1 MASPPTTANE
11 LRRSF
16 TGFFAARDHLVVPS
30 ASLIPHD
37 PTVLFTVAGMVP
49 FKPYFT
55 GDEVPPFRRATDV
68 QKCVRAGGKHN
79 DLDDVGRTRR
89 HLVFFEMMGNWSF
102 GDYFKELAIPWAWE
116 YTTEDLGFDGDRIWI
131 TVHTSDDEAEQI
143 WHDVVGVPMERIQ
156 RLGDAD
162 NFWQMGDTGPC
173 GPCSELHI
181 DRGPSYGPDGGPL
194 ADPAGERFMEFWNL
208 VFMQYDQ
215 AADGTRV
222 LLPRPSIDTGAGLER
237 ILTLLQ
243 GVDSVW
249 DTDVLRPIIEVASS
263 LTGHGYGRDERTDVS
278 LRILAEHAR
287 SGTMLVND
295 GVFPSNED
303 RGYVLRRI
311 LRRAVRH
318 AFLLG
323 ADKLVMPGLVE
334 ESIAVM
340 GEAYPDVVK
349 NRDFITGVITR
360 EEERFR
366 QTLRTGLTILED
378 ELSSGA
384 TVLPGAAAFKLHD
397 TFGFPLEVTTEITA
411 ERGVEVDIDGFNV
424 EMAEQRRRAKE
435 ARKTGGVDDE
445 RVDRYRELVEQFG
458 TTEVFGDS
466 DDEGDVRVLAVVP
479 VASLDGADAGTV
491 EIFTDR
497 TPFYAESGG
506 QVGDTGTITSATGRA
521 EVLDTTYALPGL
533 RRHVARVEE
542 GELLAGQ
549 EAHAAID
556 ADRRRAIRRNHTGT
570 HILHWA
576 LRQVLGNHV
585 KQAGSLVAPDR
596 LRFDFSHYAPVTPD
610 EIERIEDLANGEVLS
625 NDRVR
630 IYETTKAEAEAMG
643 AIAFFGDKYGDVV
656 RVLEAGRNSLELCG
670 GTHVRALGDIGTI
683 KIVSE
688 GSIGSNLR
696 RIEAVTGMASVELLQ
711 RDERELSELAG
722 LLATTP
728 AAVADG
734 VRRKLDEIKG
744 LQDEIR
750 SLRATAAAGR
760 AAELAAGGD
769 GGLVVARVDDLPPGD
784 LRDLAIAVRE
794 QPGVTTVV
802 LGGRSDTGG
811 ASLVAALRPHSGVQA
826 ADLLRDAAR
835 AVKGGGGGK
844 GDVAVAGGK
853 DPSGVDEALRIA
865 GEAARSIRAGAEAGG

>member
-1 MASPPTTANE
+1 MAPPPTTANE

-16 TGFFAARDHLVVPS
+16 TGFFAARDHTVVPS

-49 FKPYFT
+49 FKAYFT
-55 GDEVPPFRRATDV
+55 GDETPPFRRATDV

-116 YTTEDLGFDGDRIWI
+116 YITEDLGLDGDRIWI

-156 RLGDAD
+156 RLGDKD

-181 DRGPSYGPDGGPL
+181 DRGPSYGSDGGPL

-208 VFMQYDQ
+208 VFMQFDQ
-215 AADGTRV
+215 APDGTRTP
-222 LLPRPSIDTGAGLER
+222 LPRPSIDTGAGLER

-249 DTDVLRPIIEVASS
+249 DTDVLRPIIDVASS
-263 LTGHGYGRDERTDVS
+263 LTGHAYGRDERTDVS

-411 ERGVEVDIDGFNV
+411 ERGVEVDVDGFNV

-435 ARKTGGVDDE
+435 ARKTGGADDD
-445 RVDRYRELVEQFG
+445 RIDRYRELVEQFG
-458 TTEVFGDS
+458 TTEFVGDS

-479 VASLDGADAGTV
+479 VASADGADAGTV

-506 QVGDTGTITSATGRA
+506 QVGDTGTITTATGRA
-521 EVLDTTYALPGL
+521 AVLDTTYALPGL
-533 RRHVARVEE
+533 RRHVA
-542 GELLAGQ
+542 
-549 EAHAAID
+549 AARGGR
-556 ADRRRAIRRNHTGT
+556 ARGGPGGPRRDRRRPAAGHPPQPHGHPHPALGAAPGARQPRQAGRLARRARPP
-570 HILHWA
+570 A
-576 LRQVLGNHV
+576 LR
-585 KQAGSLVAPDR
+585 
-596 LRFDFSHYAPVTPD
+596 
-610 EIERIEDLANGEVLS
+610 
-625 NDRVR
+625 
-630 IYETTKAEAEAMG
+630 
-643 AIAFFGDKYGDVV
+643 
-656 RVLEAGRNSLELCG
+656 
-670 GTHVRALGDIGTI
+670 
-683 KIVSE
+683 
-688 GSIGSNLR
+688 
-696 RIEAVTGMASVELLQ
+696 LQ
-711 RDERELSELAG
+711 
-722 LLATTP
+722 P
-728 AAVADG
+728 
-734 VRRKLDEIKG
+734 
-744 LQDEIR
+744 
-750 SLRATAAAGR
+750 LRARHRRRDR
-760 AAELAAGGD
+760 AHRG
-769 GGLVVARVDDLPPGD
+769 PGQ
-784 LRDLAIAVRE
+784 R
-794 QPGVTTVV
+794 
-802 LGGRSDTGG
+802 
-811 ASLVAALRPHSGVQA
+811 
-826 ADLLRDAAR
+826 
-835 AVKGGGGGK
+835 
-844 GDVAVAGGK
+844 
-853 DPSGVDEALRIA
+853 
-865 GEAARSIRAGAEAGG
+865 

>member
-1 MASPPTTANE
+1 MPTPPTNANE

-16 TGFFAARDHLVVPS
+16 TGFFEARDHAVVPS

-49 FKPYFT
+49 FKSYFT
-55 GDEVPPFRRATDV
+55 GDEVPPFKRATDV
-68 QKCVRAGGKHN
+68 QKCTRAGGKHN

-89 HLVFFEMMGNWSF
+89 HTVFFEMMGNFSF
-102 GDYFKELAIPWAWE
+102 GDYFKEKAIPWAWE
-116 YTTEDLGFDGDRIWI
+116 YVTEDLGFEGERIWI

-143 WHDVVGVPMERIQ
+143 WHEAVGVPIERIQ

-181 DRGPSYGPDGGPL
+181 DRGAEYGPGGGPL

-215 AADGTRV
+215 APDGTRTP
-222 LLPRPSIDTGAGLER
+222 LPRPSIDTGAGLER
-237 ILTLLQ
+237 ILTLVQ

-249 DTDVLRPIIEVASS
+249 DTDVLRPIIETASS
-263 LTGHGYGRDERTDVS
+263 LTGHAYGREERTDVS

-287 SGTMLVND
+287 SGMMLVND

-366 QTLRTGLTILED
+366 QTLRTGLVILED
-378 ELSSGA
+378 ELAAGA
-384 TVLPGAAAFKLHD
+384 TVLPGATAFKLHD

-411 ERGVEVDIDGFNV
+411 ERGVEVDVDGFNV
-424 EMAEQRRRAKE
+424 EMAEQRRRAKQ
-435 ARKTGGVDDE
+435 ARKIGGTDDDE

-458 TTEVFGDS
+458 VTTFFGDGQ
-466 DDEGDVRVLAVVP
+466 DEGEVRILAVVP
-479 VASLDGADAGTV
+479 VGDPAHGEV

-506 QVGDTGTITSATGRA
+506 QVGDTGTITTETGRA
-521 EVLDTTYALPGL
+521 DVVDTTYALPGL
-533 RRHVARVEE
+533 RRHVARIID
-542 GELLAGQ
+542 GEITAGQ
-549 EAHAAID
+549 TALAVID
-556 ADRRRAIRRNHTGT
+556 AARRQAIRRNHTGT

-576 LRQVLGNHV
+576 LREVLGHHV
-585 KQAGSLVAPDR
+585 KQAGSLVDPDH
-596 LRFDFSHYAPVTPD
+596 LRFDFSHYAAVKPE
-610 EIERIEDLANGEVLS
+610 EIERIEALANGEVLS
-625 NDRVR
+625 NERVR
-630 IYETTKAEAEAMG
+630 VYETTKAEAEAMG
-643 AIAFFGDKYGDVV
+643 AIAFFGDKYGEVV

-670 GTHVRALGDIGTI
+670 GTHVHALGDIGTI
-683 KIVSE
+683 KVVSE

-711 RDERELSELAG
+711 RDERALTDAAG

-728 AAVADG
+728 AAVVEG
-734 VRRKLDEIKG
+734 VRRKLDEVKA
-744 LQDEIR
+744 LQEENR
-750 SLRATAAAGR
+750 ALRAKAASGR
-760 AAELAAGGD
+760 AAEIAAGAEAGI
-769 GGLVVARVDDLPPGD
+769 VVARVDDLPSGD
-784 LRDLAIAVRE
+784 LRDLAVAVRS
-794 QPGVTTVV
+794 QPGVDVVV

-811 ASLVAALRPHSGVQA
+811 ASLVAAVTPGRNGQA
-826 ADLLRDAAR
+826 ADLLRDAAK

-844 GDVAVAGGK
+844 GDIAVAGGK
-853 DPSGVDEALRIA
+853 DPAGVDEALDIA
-865 GEAARSIRAGAEAGG
+865 RRAALARPADG

>member
-1 MASPPTTANE
+1 
-11 LRRSF
+11 
-16 TGFFAARDHLVVPS
+16 
-30 ASLIPHD
+30 
-37 PTVLFTVAGMVP
+37 
-49 FKPYFT
+49 
-55 GDEVPPFRRATDV
+55 
-68 QKCVRAGGKHN
+68 
-79 DLDDVGRTRR
+79 
-89 HLVFFEMMGNWSF
+89 MG
-102 GDYFKELAIPWAWE
+102 
-116 YTTEDLGFDGDRIWI
+116 
-131 TVHTSDDEAEQI
+131 
-143 WHDVVGVPMERIQ
+143 RIQ

-215 AADGTRV
+215 APDGTRTP
-222 LLPRPSIDTGAGLER
+222 LPRPSIDTGAGLER

-263 LTGHGYGRDERTDVS
+263 LTGHLYGRDERTDVS

-311 LRRAVRH
+311 LRRAIRH

-411 ERGVEVDIDGFNV
+411 ERGVEVDVDGFNV

-435 ARKTGGVDDE
+435 ARKTGGVDDD

-458 TTEVFGDS
+458 TTEFFGDS

-479 VASLDGADAGTV
+479 VASADGADAGTV

-506 QVGDTGTITSATGRA
+506 QVGDTGTITTATGRA

-533 RRHVARVEE
+533 RRHVARIEE
-542 GELLAGQ
+542 GELVAGQ

-556 ADRRRAIRRNHTGT
+556 AERRRAIRRNHTGT

-596 LRFDFSHYAPVTPD
+596 LRFDFSHYAPVTAD
-610 EIERIEDLANGEVLS
+610 EIERIEALANGEVLS

-630 IYETTKAEAEAMG
+630 VYETTKAEAEAMG

-696 RIEAVTGMASVELLQ
+696 RIEAVTGMGSVELLQ

-760 AAELAAGGD
+760 AAELAAGAD
-769 GGLVVARVDDLPPGD
+769 GGLVVARVDDLAPGD

-826 ADLLRDAAR
+826 ADLLRDAAK

-865 GEAARSIRAGAEAGG
+865 ADAARSSRAAVDAGD

>member
-1 MASPPTTANE
+1 MPTPPRTANE

-16 TGFFAARDHLVVPS
+16 TGFFAEREHVVVPS

-55 GDEVPPFRRATDV
+55 GDEVAPFKRVTDV

-143 WHDVVGVPMERIQ
+143 WHDAVGVPMERIQ
-156 RLGDAD
+156 RLGDKD

-181 DRGPSYGPDGGPL
+181 DRGAQYGPDGGPL

-215 AADGTRV
+215 AADGSRTP
-222 LLPRPSIDTGAGLER
+222 LPRPSIDTGAGLER
-237 ILTLLQ
+237 ILALVQ

-263 LTGHGYGRDERTDVS
+263 LTGHAYGRDERTDVS

-311 LRRAVRH
+311 LRRAIRH

-323 ADKLVMPGLVE
+323 ADKLVLPGLVE

-340 GEAYPDVVK
+340 GDAYPDVVK

-366 QTLRTGLTILED
+366 QTLRTGLSILED
-378 ELSSGA
+378 ELSGGA

-411 ERGVEVDIDGFNV
+411 ERGVEVDVEGFNV

-435 ARKTGGVDDE
+435 ARKATGADDD
-445 RVDRYRELVEQFG
+445 RIDRYRELVEQFG
-458 TTEVFGDS
+458 TTEFFGDNE
-466 DDEGDVRVLAVVP
+466 DEGDVRILAVVP
-479 VASLDGADAGTV
+479 AGVDEDGHPIV

-497 TPFYAESGG
+497 TPFYAEAGG
-506 QVGDTGTITSATGRA
+506 QVGDEGTISTETGHAR
-521 EVLDTTYALPGL
+521 VTDTTYALPGL
-533 RRHVARVEE
+533 RRHVAVIEE
-542 GELLAGQ
+542 GDITAGQ
-549 EAHAAID
+549 QAHVAID
-556 ADRRRAIRRNHTGT
+556 AERRRAIRRNHTAT

-576 LRQVLGNHV
+576 LRKVLGEHV

-596 LRFDFSHYAPVTPD
+596 LRFDFSHYAPVTPE
-610 EIERIEDLANGEVLS
+610 EIEQIEDLANEEVLT
-625 NDRVR
+625 NERVR
-630 IYETTKAEAEAMG
+630 AYETTKAEAEAMG

-683 KIVSE
+683 KVVSE

-711 RDERELSELAG
+711 RGERELAEAAA
-722 LLATTP
+722 LLSTTP
-728 AAVADG
+728 ATLVEG
-734 VRRKLDEIKG
+734 VRRKLEENKA
-744 LQDEIR
+744 LQDE
-750 SLRATAAAGR
+750 LRALRARAAAGR
-760 AAELAAGGD
+760 AAELAAGGTD
-769 GGLVVARVDDLPPGD
+769 GLVVARVDDLAPGE
-784 LRDLAIAVRE
+784 LRDLAIAVRN
-794 QPGVTTVV
+794 QPSVRAVV

-811 ASLVAALRPHSGVQA
+811 ASLVAALASGVGQA
-826 ADLLRDAAR
+826 ADVLRDAAR

-853 DPSGVDEALRIA
+853 DPGGVDEALGIA
-865 GEAARSIRAGAEAGG
+865 EEAARKLLRSAELGD